1 MEEKIIVMAGR
12 SQISNPTQAT
22 VPATLP
28 DEFADLQPF
37 VERWALATETGR
49 NTQRHAVGMEAILA
63 FKDAMLPR
71 VDAVVQWLNEFPLN
85 ALPDAAK
92 PLMYLLL
99 SFAEIAP
106 AVEFYKQPAV
116 IDGYDPRRFVAD
128 ETFTMRPAI

>member
-12 SQISNPTQAT
+12 RPISDTT
-22 VPATLP
+22 SATLP
-28 DEFADLQPF
+28 EEFADLQPF
-37 VERWALATETGR
+37 VERWALVTETER
-49 NTQRHAVGMEAILA
+49 NTRRHAVGMDAILV

-71 VDAVVQWLNEFPLN
+71 VDTVVQWLDQFPLN

-128 ETFTMRPAI
+128 ETFTMRPAL

>member
-1 MEEKIIVMAGR
+1 MEQKIIVMPKREAR
-12 SQISNPTQAT
+12 T
-22 VPATLP
+22 VPVALP
-28 DEFADLQPF
+28 EVFSDLACF
-37 VERWALATETGR
+37 VGIWALPTETQR
-49 NTQRHAVGMEAILA
+49 NTQRHTVGMDAILV

-71 VDAVVQWLNEFPLN
+71 VDAVVQWLNQFPLN

-128 ETFTMRPAI
+128 ETFTMHPAL

>member
-1 MEEKIIVMAGR
+1 MEEKIIVMSGR
-12 SQISNPTQAT
+12 GHVSNSAPT
-22 VPATLP
+22 TLP
-28 DEFADLQPF
+28 DAFADLQPF
-37 VERWALATETGR
+37 VERWALATETER
-49 NTQRHAVGMEAILA
+49 NTQRHAVGMDAILA

-71 VDAVVQWLNEFPLN
+71 VDAVVKWLDTFALS

-99 SFAEIAP
+99 SFAEVAP

-128 ETFTMRPAI
+128 ETFTMRPTI

>member
-12 SQISNPTQAT
+12 KPISDTT
-22 VPATLP
+22 SATLP
-28 DEFADLQPF
+28 EEFAELQPF
-37 VERWALATETGR
+37 VERWALVTETER
-49 NTQRHAVGMEAILA
+49 NTQRHTVGMDAILV

-71 VDAVVQWLNEFPLN
+71 VDAVVQWLDQFALN

-106 AVEFYKQPAV
+106 AVEFYKQPAD

-128 ETFTMRPAI
+128 ETFTMHPAL